1 MSAPEPKVKAKASFG
16 DLRARVLSA
25 IVMIALALGALA
37 AGGVWFILFWLAA
50 ALAIVWEWQTLVG
63 QGARERVLI
72 GGAGVA
78 IAAALAAQH
87 AADLALVP
95 LFAAAALVAWRA
107 APGQKAWAAGGVFYA
122 GALIVAVAAIRPP
135 FAALEPPF
143 NLRAILWLFAVVW
156 GTDIGAYFGGRLI
169 GGRKLWPRVSA
180 GKTWSGAIVGALVGA
195 GLGAVVA
202 LWKPLA
208 ATPLAPILMVGFA
221 ASVAS
226 QLGDLFESAVK
237 RHFDVKDSS
246 HLIPG
251 HGGVMDRLDGFVTAA
266 IFVAL
271 LGVARGA
278 HSAAEGL
285 LVWR

>member
-1 MSAPEPKVKAKASFG
+1 MTEPAAPRRASFG

-25 IVMIALALGALA
+25 IVLIAFALGALA

-50 ALAIVWEWQTLVG
+50 ALAVLWEWQNLVG
-63 QGARERVLI
+63 HGARERFVI
-72 GGAGVA
+72 GGAGIVV
-78 IAAALAAQH
+78 AAALSAQL
-87 AADLALVP
+87 APDLALAP
-95 LFAAAALVAWRA
+95 LALGAALVAWRA
-107 APGQKAWAAGGVFYA
+107 APGQRAWAAGGVLYA
-122 GALIVAVAAIRPP
+122 GALIVAVAAIRP
-135 FAALEPPF
+135 ALAGAIEPPF

-156 GTDIGAYFGGRLI
+156 GTDVGAYFGGRLI
-169 GGRKLWPRVSA
+169 GGPKLWPRVSA
-180 GKTWSGAIVGALVGA
+180 GKTWSGAIVGAAAGA
-195 GLGAVVA
+195 ALGAVVA
-202 LWKPLA
+202 LWR
-208 ATPLAPILMVGFA
+208 PLAPTPLVPILAVGLA
-221 ASVAS
+221 ASIAS

-271 LGVARGA
+271 LGAARGA

-285 LVWR
+285 LVWN